1 MLPPKL
7 IIRFAILV
15 TFFYGLFTVARPYIE
30 RPYASWF
37 RGFANAVYSR
47 FWFWGEGQV
56 RFFDLHSPRLFEE
69 IDEATPGEMSPRV
82 KAILPRPEG
91 VKDTLMV
98 LMNRAKPGPLG
109 MLRTGSRIIAFEPT
123 VVLISLALAT
133 PIAWRRKP
141 FLLIVG
147 LVFVHA
153 FIAVRLA
160 PMLANE
166 FFTPAKKY
174 ALGQGRETVLNTIQR
189 FDEVFGE
196 NPTASWAM
204 PFFLYLFAL
213 FFTSLFWGRRTTGLP
228 PDDDNVAT
236 PPQS

>member
-1 MLPPKL
+1 MLSPKL

-15 TFFYGLFTVARPYIE
+15 TVFYAMFTVARPYIE

-37 RGFANAVYSR
+37 RGYTNAVYSR

-56 RFFDLHSPRLFEE
+56 RFFDLHSSRLFEE
-69 IDEATPGEMSPRV
+69 IDEATPGKMSPRV

-98 LMNRAKPGPLG
+98 LMNNAKPGELG
-109 MLRTGSRIIAFEPT
+109 MLRTSSGIIAFEPT
-123 VVLISLALAT
+123 IFLISFVLAT
-133 PIAWRRKP
+133 PIVWRRKP

-174 ALGQGRETVLNTIQR
+174 ALGQGSETVLNTIQR
-189 FDEVFGE
+189 FDQVFGE

-204 PFFLYLFAL
+204 PFFLYLFA
-213 FFTSLFWGRRTTGLP
+213 FFFASLFWGRRTTGLP
-228 PDDDNVAT
+228 ADDNNAAA
-236 PPQS
+236 PPHS

>member
-1 MLPPKL
+1 MFPPRTIAK
-7 IIRFAILV
+7 FAVLV
-15 TFFYGLFTVARPYIE
+15 TFFYMLFTVARPHIE
-30 RPYASWF
+30 RPYATWF
-37 RGFANAVYSR
+37 RGFADAVYSR

-69 IDEATPGEMSPRV
+69 IDEATPGQMNPGV

-109 MLRTGSRIIAFEPT
+109 LLRTGSRIIAFEPT
-123 VVLISLALAT
+123 VVLISLVLAT

-141 FLLIVG
+141 FLLIAG

-166 FFTPAKKY
+166 FFTPTKKY
-174 ALGQGRETVLNTIQR
+174 ALGQGSETVLKTIQR
-189 FDEVFGE
+189 FDEVVGE
-196 NPTASWAM
+196 NPTVSWAM

-213 FFTSLFWGRRTTGLP
+213 FLISLFGGRRMTGP
-228 PDDDNVAT
+228 PAVDDNVAA

>member
-15 TFFYGLFTVARPYIE
+15 TVFYALFTVARPYIE

-37 RGFANAVYSR
+37 RGFSDAVYSR
-47 FWFWGEGQV
+47 FWFWGEGKV
-56 RFFDLHSPRLFEE
+56 RFFDLHSPKLFEE
-69 IDEATPGEMSPRV
+69 LDAATPG
-82 KAILPRPEG
+82 KLPRGVKLPEAEG

-98 LMNRAKPGPLG
+98 LMNSAKPEDFGL
-109 MLRTGSRIIAFEPT
+109 LRTSSRIIAFEPT
-123 VVLISLALAT
+123 VVLIALVLAT
-133 PIAWRRKP
+133 PIVWRRKP

-147 LVFVHA
+147 FVFVHA

-160 PMLANE
+160 PMLANV
-166 FFTPAKKY
+166 FFTPSKKY
-174 ALGQGRETVLNTIQR
+174 ALGQGSETVLNTIQR

-213 FFTSLFWGRRTTGLP
+213 FIASLFWGRRTTGLP
-228 PDDDNVAT
+228 AD
-236 PPQS
+236 